1 MAEASYIPRVTL
13 LPHLLQ
19 VLSLSFGRGV
29 FERMLQSCAARDEDA
44 RLYSK
49 TNIPNLRESRRP
61 P

>member
-19 VLSLSFGRGV
+19 VLSLSFGRGARCV
-29 FERMLQSCAARDEDA
+29 FERMLLSCAARDEDA

-49 TNIPNLRESRRP
+49 TNIPNLRES
-61 P
+61 